1 MKILVK
7 KTLEIREDFI
17 KLDSLLKLS
26 GEVMTGGE
34 AKEVILDGQVLVDDE
49 ICTMRGK
56 KIYPEMTVRFNN
68 KIFKVKQIDR

>member
-34 AKEVILDGQVLVDDE
+34 AKEVIIDGLVLVDNE
-49 ICTMRGK
+49 VCTMRGK
-56 KIYPEMTVRFNN
+56 KIYPEMTVKFNN
-68 KIFKVKQIDR
+68 KIFKVKKIDR

>member
-7 KTLEIREDFI
+7 KTLEIMEDFI

-34 AKEVILDGQVLVDDE
+34 AKEVILDGLVLVDNE
-49 ICTMRGK
+49 VCTMRGK
-56 KIYPEMTVRFNN
+56 KIYPEMTVKFNN
-68 KIFKVKQIDR
+68 KIFKVKKIDR

>member
-34 AKEVILDGQVLVDDE
+34 AKEVILDGLVLVDNE
-49 ICTMRGK
+49 VCTMRGK
-56 KIYPEMTVRFNN
+56 KIYPEMTVKFNN
-68 KIFKVKQIDR
+68 KIFKVKKIDR